1 MMFGYGHSGWAAWEI
16 ALMWAGTVA
25 LVALLVWA
33 LTRTVSG
40 RRSDGAGDDPAAPG
54 RILDERLARGE
65 IDAGEYARL
74 RDALNSGSAKLP
86 TGAGSRNLPSQPGAS
101 ISTA

>member
-1 MMFGYGHSGWAAWEI
+1 MMFGYGHSGWSGWEI
-16 ALMWAGTVA
+16 ALMWAGMIA

-33 LTRTVSG
+33 VTRTVSG
-40 RRSDGAGDDPAAPG
+40 RRSDRAGDDPDAPG

-74 RDALNSGSAKLP
+74 RDALNSGRAKPP
-86 TGAGSRNLPSQPGAS
+86 TGAGSRN
-101 ISTA
+101 